1 MNWALLLS
9 YEFNS
14 QYEMEESLGLEQTA
28 MFKYNGEQGF
38 YKGQCG
44 FVDVLAFPLWKWIGD
59 VFDELNILV
68 NNIEKNRQK
77 LQEIVSGEENK
88 KN

>member
-14 QYEMEESLGLEQTA
+14 QYEMEGSMGLEQTA
-28 MFKYNGEQGF
+28 FFKYNGEQGF

-44 FVDVLAFPLWKWIGD
+44 FVDGLAFPLWKSIGEM
-59 VFDELNILV
+59 FD
-68 NNIEKNRQK
+68 
-77 LQEIVSGEENK
+77 
-88 KN
+88 

>member
-1 MNWALLLS
+1 
-9 YEFNS
+9 
-14 QYEMEESLGLEQTA
+14 
-28 MFKYNGEQGF
+28 MFKYSGEQGF

-44 FVDVLAFPLWKWIGD
+44 FVDALAFPLWNSIGD
-59 VFDELNILV
+59 VFEELKVLV

-77 LQEIVSGEENK
+77 LQEILSAEGSE